1 MSRQSAASCEPHLGE
16 PISSEPI
23 SIVTACDENYVRA
36 AAVALVSAAASVGSR
51 HELNLYVLDGGVS
64 DGSKAKLEKSCAR
77 FGRAV
82 RWLTPDLHAIRD
94 LPVSHHVSQST
105 YLRIL
110 LAELLPAKVSRVIYL
125 DADVVVVRNLA
136 ELWATP
142 VEDVYCGAV
151 QDAFLPVLDP
161 AVAFDHPLQCQVASN
176 QDSRPI
182 ANYPELGL
190 SGEMPYFNAG
200 IMLVNVAR
208 WRRERVAAR
217 ALDCLRTNARHVRYW
232 DQYALNVLCAGQWKK
247 LDARWNQSSD
257 VFQLPSWQRSHY
269 NVGEFW
275 QVRRDPWIVHFNN
288 LPKPW
293 DKDCVHP
300 FRGLFFQHVE
310 QTAWADRQQESQAGL
325 SRAA

>member
-1 MSRQSAASCEPHLGE
+1 MSRQSAASCE

-51 HELNLYVLDGGVS
+51 RKLDLYVLDGGVS
-64 DGSKAKLEKSCAR
+64 DGSKAKLERSCAQ

-82 RWLTPDLHAIRD
+82 RWLTSDLRAIRD
-94 LPVSHHVSQST
+94 LPVSQHVSHST
-105 YLRIL
+105 YLRIF
-110 LAELLPAKVSRVIYL
+110 LAEVLPASVSRAIYL
-125 DADVVVVRNLA
+125 DADLVVTRDLS

-142 VEDVYCGAV
+142 LEDAYCGAV

-161 AVAFDHPLQCQVASN
+161 AVAFDHPLQCQVAPN
-176 QDSRPI
+176 QDPRPI
-182 ANYPELGL
+182 ANYRELDL

-217 ALDCLRTNARHVRYW
+217 ALDCLRANAQHVRYW
-232 DQYALNVLCAGQWKK
+232 DQYALNVLFAGQWSKV
-247 LDARWNQSSD
+247 DARWNQSSD

-269 NVGEFW
+269 SLAEFW

-293 DKDCVHP
+293 DANCVHP
-300 FRGLFFQHVE
+300 FRGLFFQYLKE
-310 QTAWADRQQESQAGL
+310 TAWADQRQELPMGL